1 MVKNTYNL
9 LKYFYISKQIYFIC
23 TVIANNRIRAY
34 NNVLESETTAD
45 KLLLFRKDIMPSWED
60 SHNCIGGNF
69 SLEMNRLN
77 GAAMDSIWKRI
88 LMLLIGG
95 SWKFTKYINGI
106 RYVDRLK
113 KHKIVKIEIWTT
125 LGRKNEDWSDEERNQ
140 IKDDFR
146 TNFNVLVRDIYDF
159 DQEEIIFNEHF
170 KKNN

>member
-1 MVKNTYNL
+1 MVKNTYNFTRYL
-9 LKYFYISKQIYFIC
+9 YTSKQTYIIC
-23 TVIANNRIRAY
+23 TAIATNRIGTY
-34 NNVLESETTAD
+34 NNLLESETTAD

-60 SHNCIGGNF
+60 SHNCMGGNF
-69 SLEMNRLN
+69 SLEMAKLN
-77 GAAMDSIWKRI
+77 GAEMDAIWKRI

-125 LGRKNEDWSDEERNQ
+125 LGRKNKDYSDEERNE
-140 IKDDFR
+140 IKEDFR
-146 TNFNVLVRDIYDF
+146 TNFNVLIRDIYDF
-159 DQEEIIFNEHF
+159 NQEEIIFNEHF